1 MMTVQTELDP
11 MPMTR
16 FWVIFS
22 GQGFSLLG
30 TRLVQFALVW
40 WLTNQSNSATV
51 LATAAL
57 IALLP
62 QIIVGPFAG
71 VIVDRLDRRKIMIAA
86 DSMIA
91 LVIIGLAALFATGR
105 VQVWHI
111 YLAMFTRSL
120 GSSFHWPAF
129 QASTSLMVK
138 KEDLGRVGGMNQ
150 ALRGFV
156 TIAVPPLAAVLLE
169 FMPIQSILI
178 IDVATAVIAVLPLF
192 VYSIPKQDMMKDVM
206 TLSSIYS
213 DFREGLSFIWR
224 WTGMMY
230 IWSLALLLKIL
241 LIPAFTLL
249 PLYIKDYFGGGAIE
263 YAWIQ
268 SANGIGLIVGGL
280 FLGVWGG
287 FEKKILTAMGA
298 YTLAGTGLVA
308 FGLVPSG
315 LFSIGVATVFLFS
328 TVISIG
334 DASFFAMLQ
343 ASVPPEM
350 QGRVLMI
357 SMSLGAA
364 TGPIGLV
371 LAGPL
376 SDLYGIK
383 VWFVGAGLVLG
394 LISFTALFVPA
405 ILRIEEGS
413 TIS

>member
-1 MMTVQTELDP
+1 MRAQTELDP
-11 MPMTR
+11 IPMTR
-16 FWVIFS
+16 FWIIFS

-30 TRLVQFALVW
+30 TRLVQFSLVW

-51 LATAAL
+51 LATASL

-91 LVIIGLAALFATGR
+91 LVIIGLAALFATYR

-111 YLAMFTRSL
+111 YLAMFIRSL

-138 KEDLGRVGGMNQ
+138 KEDLSRVGGMNQ
-150 ALRGFV
+150 ALQGLV
-156 TIAVPPLAAVLLE
+156 AIAIPPFAAVLLE
-169 FMPIQSILI
+169 LMPIQSILM
-178 IDVATAVIAVLPLF
+178 IDVGTAVIAVLPLL
-192 VYSIPKQDMMKDVM
+192 VYSIPKQEMMQDVM

-230 IWSLALLLKIL
+230 ITSMVLLLKIM
-241 LIPAFTLL
+241 LIPAFSLL

-268 SANGIGLIVGGL
+268 SANGIGLVVGGL
-280 FLGVWGG
+280 FLGAWGG
-287 FEKKILTAMGA
+287 FEKKIMTAMGA
-298 YTLAGTGLVA
+298 YAFAGAGLVA
-308 FGLVPSG
+308 FGMVPSG
-315 LFSIGVATVFLFS
+315 MFVIGVASVFLFS
-328 TVISIG
+328 MVISVG

-343 ASVPPEM
+343 ASIPPEM

-357 SMSLGAA
+357 LMSLGAA

-371 LAGPL
+371 IAGPL

-383 VWFVGAGLVLG
+383 MWFLGAGIVLG
-394 LISFTALFVPA
+394 LISLTALFVPA
-405 ILRIEEGS
+405 ILRVEKGP
-413 TIS
+413 TLK

>member
-1 MMTVQTELDP
+1 MTVQTEIDP

-16 FWVIFS
+16 FWVIFT

-40 WLTNQSNSATV
+40 WLTSQSNSATV
-51 LATAAL
+51 LATASI

-71 VIVDRLDRRKIMIAA
+71 VLVDRLDRRKIMIAA

-91 LVIIGLAALFATGR
+91 FVVIGLAVLFASGR

-111 YLAMFTRSL
+111 YLAMFARSL

-150 ALRGFV
+150 ALQGLV
-156 TIAVPPLAAVLLE
+156 AIAVPPFAAVLLE
-169 FMPIQSILI
+169 FIPIQSILM
-178 IDVATAVIAVLPLF
+178 IDVFTAAIAVVPLF
-192 VYSIPKQDMMKDVM
+192 VYSIPKQEQVQDVM

-213 DFREGLSFIWR
+213 DFREGLSFIWK
-224 WTGMMY
+224 WTGIMY
-230 IWSLALLLKIL
+230 ITSMVLLLKIM
-241 LIPAFTLL
+241 LIPAFSLL
-249 PLYIKDYFGGGAIE
+249 PLYIKDHFGGGALQ

-268 SANGIGLIVGGL
+268 SANGIGLVVGGL
-280 FLGVWGG
+280 LLGAWGG

-298 YTLAGTGLVA
+298 YTLAGAGLLG

-315 LFSIGVATVFLFS
+315 LFIVGVATVFLFS
-328 TVISIG
+328 MTISVG

-343 ASVPPEM
+343 ASIPPEM

-357 SMSLGAA
+357 LMSLGAA
-364 TGPIGLV
+364 TGPIGLMM
-371 LAGPL
+371 AGPL

-383 VWFVGAGLVLG
+383 VWFLGAGTVLG
-394 LISFTALFVPA
+394 LISLAALFVPA
-405 ILRIEEGS
+405 ILRVEEGPS
-413 TIS
+413 IN